1 MPPKTHATLQDVA
14 RLAGVSTKSIS
25 RVMNGEPGVS
35 EATRQRIQEAIADL
49 GYVANHAARRL
60 RGGSNVIG
68 LIVSG
73 FDEYAGQMLLGMSGS
88 AQQLGYNLVLYVQ
101 NSATGAQGP
110 YETLIASGLVSGMLL
125 MVPFDEAILIGLCN
139 EYELPYVLIDYQGRE
154 PAENVPTVTVTNRKG
169 VHEAPR
175 YLLSLGHRRIGFIT
189 GLMTMA
195 SAGERLQGYKDGLE
209 ESGIAYDPGLV
220 TEGDWSQK
228 TGFIQTK
235 ILLLRQ
241 PDLTAIICSDDL
253 TAFGAM
259 DAIKDVGL
267 KVGEDISVIGFDDI
281 PRAANVHPPL
291 TTIRQ
296 PMEQMGAATVEML
309 AAMLEKRPRM
319 NLRREFSTE
328 LIIRQSTRQP
338 SKRTDN

>member
-169 VHEAPR
+169 ILEATR
-175 YLLSLGHRRIGFIT
+175 YLLALGHRRIGFIT
-189 GLMTMA
+189 GIMTMA
-195 SAGERLQGYKDGLE
+195 SAGQRLQGYKDGLA
-209 ESGIAYDPGLV
+209 ESGLPFDPDLV
-220 TEGDWSQK
+220 IEGDWTQK
-228 TGFIQTK
+228 MGFTQTRV
-235 ILLLRQ
+235 LLQRY
-241 PDLTAIICSDDL
+241 PDLTAIICSDDV
-253 TAFGAM
+253 TAFGSM
-259 DAIKDVGL
+259 DAIKDAGL
-267 KVGEDISVIGFDDI
+267 KVGVDISVIGFDDS
-281 PRAANVHPPL
+281 PMASNVHPAL
-291 TTIRQ
+291 TTVRQ
-296 PMEQMGAATVEML
+296 PMQQMGASTVEIL
-309 AAMLEKRPRM
+309 ASVLEKRPRLL
-319 NLRREFSTE
+319 LRREFSTE
-328 LIIRQSTRQP
+328 LIVRQSTRQP
-338 SKRTDN
+338 PKHTET